1 MPPPEPQR
9 VHDVKI
15 SRVRRYGCARVE
27 NIPPEEFGISR
38 RQRSVMLRDCDYCY
52 HEVRR
57 SEAELIA
64 DGYDKEQIK
73 RLPDYSGEGNS
84 EEIAR
89 DTVDD
94 NTLEAAEML
103 NRANRQ
109 IRVTEHYVLMDYEG
123 DAKPRRYRVTTGG
136 SGEILKRKG
145 KPEIIPDIVRFASM
159 TPVIMTHRFFGR
171 SVADLVMDIQRIK
184 TALQRAALDNVYFA
198 NNQRLEVAEEG
209 ATKDT
214 IDDVLANR
222 VAGIIRTRRIGSV
235 APVPNQP
242 IGNFVFPMI
251 EYMDTLREWRTG
263 VTRQGQG
270 LDPNALQNIGE
281 RAVLDAQSAARAKT
295 KLIARIFAETGIK
308 EMFWLL
314 HQTIRQNASEA
325 ETVKLRGNW
334 QQIDPQ
340 EWRQRDDL
348 TINVG
353 LGTGSREQEIAIL
366 REIMG
371 IQVNA
376 MKMPETGLAGPPQ
389 LYNTLKQLT
398 RKAGFPSPEPYF
410 TDPTQQPPKPP
421 TPKPEEQKA
430 MAEMQ
435 MAQQKMQAEMG
446 MKQAEMGM
454 RQQQTQAEMGM
465 AQQRAQIEAGMQQQ
479 KIQADAE
486 AQQQKAVQDAAL
498 QRQKFEMESELQR
511 ERMLQE
517 LALKREQLEAE
528 LGLKREQLIAE
539 LDLKRELG
547 LEAAK
552 ANGGT
557 SSVEMGGKPG

>member
-1 MPPPEPQR
+1 MPER

-15 SRVRRYGCARVE
+15 SRMRKYGCAKVE
-27 NIPPEEFGISR
+27 NVPPEEFGVSR

-57 SEAELIA
+57 TQADLIKA
-64 DGYDKEQIK
+64 GYDKEQVE
-73 RLPDYSGEGNS
+73 RLPDYAGDGSS
-84 EEIAR
+84 EEVSR

-94 NTLEAAEML
+94 NSLEASEYL

-123 DAKPRRYRVTTGG
+123 NGKPKRYRVTTGG

-145 KPEIIPDIVRFASM
+145 KPEIVPDMVRFAAM

-171 SVADLVMDIQRIK
+171 SIADLVMDIQRIK

-198 NNQRLEVAEEG
+198 NNQRLEVAEDG

-222 VAGIIRTRRIGSV
+222 VGGIIRTRRIGSV

-242 IGNFVFPMI
+242 IGQFVFPMI
-251 EYMDTLREWRTG
+251 EYMDSLREWRTG

-314 HQTIRQNASEA
+314 HATIRQNASEA

-334 QQIDPQ
+334 LKVDPQ

-353 LGTGSREQEIAIL
+353 LGTGSKEQEIAIL
-366 REIMG
+366 RELMG

-376 MKMPETGLAGPPQ
+376 MKMPETNLAGPPQ
-389 LYNTLKQLT
+389 IYNTVKQMI
-398 RKAGFPSPEPYF
+398 RKAGFNSPDPF
-410 TDPTQQPPKPP
+410 ITDPTKMPPKPP
-421 TPKPEEQKA
+421 QPKPEEQK
-430 MAEMQ
+430 MQAEMQ
-435 MAQQKMQAEMG
+435 MAQQKAQADMG
-446 MKQAEMGM
+446 MKQADMQM
-454 RQQQTQAEMGM
+454 RQQQ
-465 AQQRAQIEAGMQQQ
+465 AQQDAQMQQQ
-479 KIQADAE
+479 KAA
-486 AQQQKAVQDAAL
+486 QDAAL
-498 QRQKFEMESELQR
+498 QREKFLLDAQLQR
-511 ERMLQE
+511 EKVASDAALKREQNQMELQMKRELLVEE
-517 LALKREQLEAE
+517 LALKRELAMAGLQL
-528 LGLKREQLIAE
+528 
-539 LDLKRELG
+539 
-547 LEAAK
+547 K
-552 ANGGT
+552 ASMPSGGNGGGGT
-557 SSVEMGGKPG
+557 SGVHVGGEPG